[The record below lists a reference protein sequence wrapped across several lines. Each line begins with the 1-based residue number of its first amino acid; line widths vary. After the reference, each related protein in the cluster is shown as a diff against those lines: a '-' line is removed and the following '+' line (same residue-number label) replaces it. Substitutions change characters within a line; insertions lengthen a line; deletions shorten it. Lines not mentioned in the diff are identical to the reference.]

1 MKDELQKIR
10 TIAPVLCGGKSLPLK
25 TELEVGKDLNLSEAR
40 SLVSLR
46 KAEWIVSEEEESEDD
61 DE

>member
-1 MKDELQKIR
+1 MKEVRKVK
-10 TIAPVLCGGKSLPLK
+10 TVAPVRCGGKSLELN
-25 TELEVGKDLNLSEAR
+25 TELVVGQDLKLSEAR

-46 KAEWIVSEEEESEDD
+46 KAEWVMSEEEESEDG